1 MTANS
6 KIYHSPLDGHCY
18 KDLGLRPARGGG
30 PMPLAV
36 PVQQEVAR
44 ETLKPLFP
52 KNWASHFWR
61 GMLCSWN
68 RKKESRMAVAKRQIS
83 EKPVKIE
90 HRKVEGPEW
99 ELQVKQTALL
109 ASPVYIGQTLAEEK
123 KRIKR
128 GAKIEMGAS
137 HLFASFGS
145 ACPHASRMCF
155 PLLSK

>member
-1 MTANS
+1 
-6 KIYHSPLDGHCY
+6 
-18 KDLGLRPARGGG
+18 
-30 PMPLAV
+30 MPLAV

-90 HRKVEGPEW
+90 HRKVEGPE
-99 ELQVKQTALL
+99 
-109 ASPVYIGQTLAEEK
+109 
-123 KRIKR
+123 
-128 GAKIEMGAS
+128 
-137 HLFASFGS
+137 
-145 ACPHASRMCF
+145 
-155 PLLSK
+155 